1 MLFQIVV
8 GANGDYHVVA
18 VTVVIIM
25 ELFDFCYDNN
35 LGVEDE

>member
-8 GANGDYHVVA
+8 GANGDYYVVA
-18 VTVVIIM
+18 VTAVIIM
-25 ELFDFCYDNN
+25 ELFDFCSDDN